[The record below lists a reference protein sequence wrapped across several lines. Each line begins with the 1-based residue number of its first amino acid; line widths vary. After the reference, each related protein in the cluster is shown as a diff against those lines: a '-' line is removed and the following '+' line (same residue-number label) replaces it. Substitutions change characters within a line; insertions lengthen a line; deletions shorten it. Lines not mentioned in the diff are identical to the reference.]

1 MAMGRSRQAGGNR
14 EEDLRDALF
23 RLEPDVR
30 FLDGVVMAL
39 RILGETQEPIEPVAL
54 AALARCGIVAIGE
67 VKTGLRHAMEAA
79 GIDTT

>member
-1 MAMGRSRQAGGNR
+1 MGRSRQAGGDG

-30 FLDGVVMAL
+30 LLDGVVTAL
-39 RILGETQEPIEPVAL
+39 RILGEAQEPIEPIAL
-54 AALARCGIVAIGE
+54 AALARCGTDAMGE
-67 VKTGLRHAMEAA
+67 VKSGLRQAMGAV